1 MVYLILYHIFAYII
15 GNEAIG
21 MLFLDESIEASDQ
34 QRIVGKFLFETFVRE
49 MTTFA
54 FHFSFI
60 CRVPCQI
67 LQGMAPDEQRCAKG
81 FPFFSEKGSTV
92 FMLVN
97 LAVGNYVK
105 PCLGLITS
113 FSITLTSLLLLVFIR
128 DKGLVILLLVFP
140 GCMKNLI

>member
-34 QRIVGKFLFETFVRE
+34 QRIVGEFLFETFVRE

-60 CRVPCQI
+60 CRVPC
-67 LQGMAPDEQRCAKG
+67 
-81 FPFFSEKGSTV
+81 
-92 FMLVN
+92 
-97 LAVGNYVK
+97 
-105 PCLGLITS
+105 
-113 FSITLTSLLLLVFIR
+113 
-128 DKGLVILLLVFP
+128 
-140 GCMKNLI
+140 